1 MKYRWLDY
9 YFCRYLPLISFVTTF
24 IYLGLLRMIHL
35 FGFPPLVAHVNAVQ
49 LIITLR
55 VYFYRIFKNL
65 RHLNGN
71 VIFAT
76 IKSSNVYWE
85 LIYTCVNKKSVF
97 FIKIYVERYVTGPKM
112 AVEEVIFYKK
122 KFTIYIVET
131 GLIWKLIQS

>member
-1 MKYRWLDY
+1 
-9 YFCRYLPLISFVTTF
+9 
-24 IYLGLLRMIHL
+24 MIHL

-76 IKSSNVYWE
+76 IKSSNVY
-85 LIYTCVNKKSVF
+85 
-97 FIKIYVERYVTGPKM
+97 
-112 AVEEVIFYKK
+112 
-122 KFTIYIVET
+122 
-131 GLIWKLIQS
+131 